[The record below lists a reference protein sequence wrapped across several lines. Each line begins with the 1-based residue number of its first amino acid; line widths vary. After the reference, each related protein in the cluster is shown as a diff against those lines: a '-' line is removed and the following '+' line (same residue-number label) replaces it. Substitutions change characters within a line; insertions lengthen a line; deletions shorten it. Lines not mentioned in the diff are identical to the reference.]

1 MDTVNIKAVRE
12 DEICDYR
19 DTAPDYYSCDVK
31 SVSEKQFEA
40 IYGNTF
46 SSQVNCWG
54 KPLDLNSTFSD
65 GKDTPSVKALK
76 KIITKLV
83 MKAAPNE
90 TQGRVAVNSVMNV
103 PLRVIISMSQG
114 VVSEN
119 MAKEIIDIL
128 EGKGV
133 AKPVFKILK
142 ELTKTIKNLS
152 KLLST
157 VS

>member
-1 MDTVNIKAVRE
+1 
-12 DEICDYR
+12 
-19 DTAPDYYSCDVK
+19 
-31 SVSEKQFEA
+31 
-40 IYGNTF
+40 
-46 SSQVNCWG
+46 
-54 KPLDLNSTFSD
+54 
-65 GKDTPSVKALK
+65 
-76 KIITKLV
+76 